1 MTKKVSF
8 VDSMIFP
15 MKTLRLHGLH
25 DLRLREEPTPVPGE
39 GQALLKVAS
48 VGICGS
54 DLHWFSQQGIGD
66 GRLTRPLVLGH
77 EFAATIADGSCAGQR
92 VAVEPAISCGV
103 CELCLRGHP
112 NLCAN
117 VIFAGHSVQDGA
129 LRENMIWPI
138 ENLFPLPD
146 ALSDD
151 DGVMLEPL
159 GVAIH
164 AIDLG
169 HLKVG
174 MTVGVFG
181 CGPIGLLIVQLARL
195 SGAAKIVA
203 TDLRPQRVDAAKALG
218 AQHAF
223 LTDGSPDGRP
233 ILAATGGRGVDV
245 AFEVAGAQA
254 AVDDA
259 FAAVIPGGKVIL
271 AGIPDDDKTSF
282 SASLARR
289 KGLTIK
295 LVRRMK
301 HTYPRAIQLVESGL
315 VDVRSL
321 VTHRFSLEDAA
332 KAFAVAEKRE
342 GIKVIVTMEAL

>member
-1 MTKKVSF
+1 
-8 VDSMIFP
+8 
-15 MKTLRLHGLH
+15 MKTLRLYGLH
-25 DLRLREEPTPVPGE
+25 DLRMCEELPPVPGE
-39 GQALLKVAS
+39 GLVLLKVSS

-54 DLHWFSQQGIGD
+54 DLHWFSEQGIGD
-66 GRLTRPLVLGH
+66 ARLTRPLVLGH
-77 EFAATIADGSCAGQR
+77 EFAATIEDGSRAGRR
-92 VAVEPAISCGV
+92 VAVEPAISCGT
-103 CELCLRGHP
+103 CEFCLHGHP

-117 VIFAGHSVQDGA
+117 VIFAGHGAQDGA
-129 LRENMIWPI
+129 LREKMAWPV

-151 DGVMLEPL
+151 DGAMLEPL

-164 AIDLG
+164 TVDLG
-169 HLKVG
+169 HLKAG

-181 CGPIGLLIVQLARL
+181 CGPIGLLIVQMARL

-203 TDLRPQRVDAAKALG
+203 TDLLPQRVDAAKALG
-218 AQHAF
+218 ATHAF
-223 LTDGSPDGRP
+223 LTDGRPDARP
-233 ILAATGGRGVDV
+233 ILAATGERGVNV
-245 AFEVAGAQA
+245 AFEAAGAQT

-271 AGIPDDDKTSF
+271 AGIPSDDKTSF

-321 VTHRFSLEDAA
+321 VTHRFSLENAA
-332 KAFAVAEKRE
+332 QAFAMAEQRE
-342 GIKVIVTMEAL
+342 GIKIIVTMDDRRPALDRG